1 MGAGPS
7 AGRCR
12 RFDGIVAVL
21 IAILLALGFAVPA
34 VASAESSDQAVAYQL
49 DAGHDGYQSGDPI
62 TAPLSQI
69 WSITLPGL
77 ISYPLIA
84 NGVVYVTEGG
94 GSIVSYGTTLYAIEQ
109 ATGATLWSHAL
120 GGVYYWSGIAY
131 DDGRVFALNQNGT
144 LTAFDGTTGATDW
157 SRSLPGQYDFTS
169 APTAVNGYVYTGGAG
184 TGGTLYAVSEASG
197 NVAWTASVENGDDS
211 SPAVDA
217 NGVYVT
223 YTGPQDYA
231 FNPRTGAPLWHDDSG
246 SEGGGGK
253 TPVLADGDVF
263 SRTINNNDLIL
274 SATTGASVGSFG
286 SPFAPAVGGG
296 FAYMASGGALDA
308 VGGSGLGS
316 PAWTFNGDNEL
327 DTAPLVVSGLVFE
340 GSSNGNVY
348 AINAST
354 GVSEWSANAGMA
366 ILAPDGSSGPPTGL
380 AAGEGTLIV
389 PAGNTLVAYAGAN
402 VGSGSPTNTSA
413 PTVTGT
419 PEVGMQIAAD
429 VGTWTALPTGYAY
442 QWLRCDAAGG
452 SCANISGATADVY
465 TPVTGDDGSTLEVG
479 ITATNATGTSGTVTS
494 APSNV
499 VVAVPAN
506 VALPTIAGSAT
517 QGQSLNASSGSWTGS
532 PTSYT
537 YQWLRCTSGSCTP
550 ETGATSSTYV
560 VARTDAGSQIEVEV
574 TAVNAVGSSAAA
586 ISAPTVAI
594 PVVGTTTTLA
604 ASQNPAPTGAVV
616 TLTATISPSV
626 DGGTVTFSQAG
637 TPIVGCAGL
646 PAAGATGSV
655 TCTGTTFGQGDD
667 ALTAA
672 YSGDGAYAGS
682 SGGLTLVINP
692 IAAPAAP
699 AAAAPVAVTI
709 TGNPSNTSPTSTIT
723 YAETGSVSSTTCTID
738 GQATPCN
745 DSEAI
750 ISGLGAGQHTFVV
763 AIAGPGSDASANVTW
778 TITSPVASSSGV
790 LGAPADLRVHTT
802 KHAAKL
808 TWAPSAAASAYRLS
822 VTISKRT
829 RVYRLAASRH
839 SYTITLGP
847 RQHAVVRLRAIAANG
862 AAGVAAT
869 VTVR

>member
-1 MGAGPS
+1 MGA
-7 AGRCR
+7 
-12 RFDGIVAVL
+12 IVIAVV
-21 IAILLALGFAVPA
+21 ALGFAVPA
-34 VASAESSDQAVAYQL
+34 VTSAESSDQAVAYQI

-77 ISYPLIA
+77 VSYPLIA

-94 GSIVSYGTTLYAIEQ
+94 GGITSYGTTLYAIEQ

-144 LTAFDGTTGATDW
+144 LTAFDGTTGAIDW
-157 SRSLPGQYDFTS
+157 SRPLPGQYDFTS

-184 TGGTLYAVSEASG
+184 TGGTLYAVSEATG
-197 NVAWTASVENGDDS
+197 NLAWTASVENGDDS

-231 FNPRTGAPLWHDDSG
+231 FNPRTGAPLWHYDSG

-274 SATTGASVGSFG
+274 SATTGTSVGSFG

-296 FAYMASGGALDA
+296 FAYMASGGAVDA

-316 PAWTFNGDNEL
+316 PAWTFNGDTEL
-327 DTAPLVVSGLVFE
+327 DTAPLVVGRLVFE

-402 VGSGSPTNTSA
+402 VGFGTPTNTSA
-413 PTVTGT
+413 PTVTGS
-419 PEVGMQIAAD
+419 PEVGMQVAAD
-429 VGTWTALPTGYAY
+429 VGAWTALPTDYAY
-442 QWLRCDAAGG
+442 QWLRCDAADG

-465 TPVTGDDGSTLEVG
+465 TPVTADDSSTLEVS
-479 ITATNATGTSGTVTS
+479 ITATNAMGTSGTVTS
-494 APSNV
+494 TPSN
-499 VVAVPAN
+499 AVIALPAN
-506 VALPTIAGSAT
+506 VAPPTIAGSAV
-517 QGQSLNASSGSWTGS
+517 QGQSLNASPGSWTGS
-532 PTSYT
+532 PTSYR
-537 YQWLRCTSGSCTP
+537 YQWLRCSSGSCTA
-550 ETGATSSTYV
+550 ETGATASTYV
-560 VARTDAGSQIEVEV
+560 VAHADVGSQIEVTV
-574 TAVNAVGSSAAA
+574 TALNGLGSSAAA
-586 ISAPTVAI
+586 ISAATAAVQ
-594 PVVGTTTTLA
+594 VLGTTTTLA
-604 ASQNPAPTGAVV
+604 ASQNPAPAGKVV

-626 DGGTVTFSQAG
+626 DGGTVSFSQADK
-637 TPIVGCAGL
+637 PIVGCTAL

-667 ALTAA
+667 AITAA
-672 YSGDGAYAGS
+672 YSGDSAYAGS

-692 IAAPAAP
+692 IATTAAPAAP
-699 AAAAPVAVTI
+699 APVAVTI
-709 TGNPSNTSPTSTIT
+709 TGNPSTAGTSSTIT
-723 YAETGSVSSTTCTID
+723 YAETGPVSSTTCTID
-738 GQATPCN
+738 GQATPCD
-745 DSEAI
+745 DSKAVL
-750 ISGLGAGQHTFVV
+750 SGLGAGPHTFAV
-763 AIAGPGSDASANVTW
+763 AVTGPDSDASANVTW
-778 TITSPVASSSGV
+778 TVTPPVASSAAV
-790 LGAPADLRVHTT
+790 LNAPADLRVHTT
-802 KHAAKL
+802 KHGVKV
-808 TWAPSAAASAYRLS
+808 TWAPSASASAYRLT
-822 VTISKRT
+822 VTIGKHT
-829 RVYRLAASRH
+829 HAYRLAPSRH
-839 SYTITLGP
+839 SDTITLGP
-847 RQHAVVRLRAIAANG
+847 HQRAVVRLRAVDADG
-862 AAGVAAT
+862 APGATAT